1 MTDEASLED
10 WGDKFAKWAEFAKPL
25 LPQGKAQ
32 EAFAKYPWFSTEGEP
47 FCKLD
52 KPVSEARFGLVTTGG
67 YSIAGEQ
74 EPMRGY
80 PTFGDEVPEIRRIPM
95 NVDRTKLKINH
106 PAYDHKYAK
115 EDINVNL
122 PLDRLNEFVEDGT
135 IGSVSNETMV
145 LMGLQP
151 NVAPL
156 VRETI
161 PQIVA
166 AFKADDVEAALL
178 VPS

>member
-1 MTDEASLED
+1 MTDEASLEG
-10 WGDKFAKWAEFAKPL
+10 WHSQYKEWAEFAKSL
-25 LPQGKAQ
+25 ISEGKAK
-32 EAFAKYPWFSTEGEP
+32 EAFSKYPWFSTRGEP
-47 FCKLD
+47 FSRLD
-52 KPVSEARFGLVTTGG
+52 KPVSQARFGLVTTGG
-67 YSIAGEQ
+67 YSIADEQ

-80 PTFGDEVPEIRRIPM
+80 PTFGDEVPQIRRIPLD
-95 NVDRTKLKINH
+95 VDRSKLQINH

-115 EDINVNL
+115 EDINCNL
-122 PLDRLNEFVEDGT
+122 PLDRLSEYVEDGT
-135 IGSVSNETMV
+135 IGSMSPVTMV

-156 VRETI
+156 IRETI
-161 PQIVA
+161 PEIVA